1 MRAHSILATAASVLL
16 ASTIFAAAQGTQ
28 KQGPGA
34 EGSPSQGQTQREGQ
48 QGKQAPQQ
56 APQKGNRG
64 ENTNQKNAPQAQERE
79 GPKGKQQVQQGQ
91 KEQQGKQQGQKE
103 RTEGQGSG
111 RAEGQKTE
119 PKGKAGSQKE
129 RTEGQGG
136 GRNDVQKGE
145 RTDTQKGGR
154 TEGSTSTT
162 LTTEQKTRVRETVLQ
177 GGNAPRVNS
186 VNFQVRVGTTVPTSV
201 RVVEIAP
208 VLIEFH
214 PEWRGYFYFIV
225 NDEIIVVDR
234 NHRIVAVLEV

>member
-91 KEQQGKQQGQKE
+91 KEQQGKQQGQNQKEQQGKQQGQNQKE
-103 RTEGQGSG
+103 RTEGQGGG
-111 RAEGQKTE
+111 RAEGQKAE
-119 PKGKAGSQKE
+119 PKAKAGGSQKE

-136 GRNDVQKGE
+136 GR
-145 RTDTQKGGR
+145 

-162 LTTEQKTRVRETVLQ
+162 LTIEQKTRVRETVLQ
-177 GGNAPRVNS
+177 GSNAPRANN

-201 RVVEIAP
+201 RVIEIAP
-208 VLIEFH
+208 VLVEFH

>member
-1 MRAHSILATAASVLL
+1 MRAHSILATAASLLL

-48 QGKQAPQQ
+48 QGKQAPQ
-56 APQKGNRG
+56 KSNRG

-91 KEQQGKQQGQKE
+91 KEQQGKQQQGKQQGQKE

-119 PKGKAGSQKE
+119 PKGKAGSEKE

-136 GRNDVQKGE
+136 GR
-145 RTDTQKGGR
+145 
-154 TEGSTSTT
+154 TEGSTT

-177 GGNAPRVNS
+177 GSNAPRANN

-208 VLIEFH
+208 VLVELH

-234 NHRIVAVLEV
+234 NHRIVAVLAV